1 MKTDGLKRKNMTK
14 RTLLLTLFLLFG
26 FLPTAG
32 LFLWGSYRH
41 TEWYVQNWNKRT
53 ENLLEIPVK
62 ADSVIHESPG
72 SGRLYG
78 LSFFMPE
85 STEENP
91 VLLAQMPRADWVRYT
106 ALREGRE
113 VRFTKW
119 TFPELKLAPH
129 CLETLWTA
137 HQHFLSTQ
145 DWRGRELILELE
157 KDGTVQTGFDEDALR
172 LHEAEL
178 RIRMQ
183 KGTPETEISFLV
195 PETDRMAR
203 IFLVLC
209 SIQKNGSRTMQ
220 ATLKTDVGGLPTH
233 YLTPIF
239 PMLNA
244 LGSDARFTGAIE
256 IQQTFSRWS
265 GFFRGKFDGVDAAV
279 FLPKKNLTGKGTLIV
294 ENARFDASQLIFADG
309 KFQVL
314 QGTVSRSFL
323 KQIADTTQLA
333 LQGVRETDETLNFQ
347 ELAFRFQIRNSQMQI
362 YGECGGFGPGVFC
375 TGQNGPILMEPTFP
389 RDPFSRALLL
399 DALF

>member
-41 TEWYVQNWNKRT
+41 TVWYVQNWNSRA
-53 ENLLEIPVK
+53 ERLLELPVK
-62 ADSVIHESPG
+62 ADSIVHESPG

-85 STEENP
+85 STEEKP
-91 VLLAQMPRADWVRYT
+91 LLLAQMPWADWVRYT
-106 ALREGRE
+106 TLREGRE
-113 VRFTKW
+113 VSLTKW
-119 TFPELKLAPH
+119 TLPELKLSPH

-137 HQHFLSTQ
+137 HQHFLSAQ
-145 DWRGRELILELE
+145 DWHGRELILELE
-157 KDGTVQTGFDEDALR
+157 KDGMVQTGFDENALR

-195 PETDRMAR
+195 PELDRKAKV
-203 IFLVLC
+203 FLSLR

-265 GFFRGKFDGVDAAV
+265 GFFRGKFDEVDASV
-279 FLPKKNLTGKGTLIV
+279 FFPEKNLMGKGTLVV

-309 KFQVL
+309 NFRMI
-314 QGTVSRSFL
+314 QGTISKPFL
-323 KQIADTTQLA
+323 EQLAHTTQLTVR
-333 LQGVRETDETLNFQ
+333 GVNVLEETVDLQ

-362 YGECGGFGPGVFC
+362 FGECGGYESGVFLM
-375 TGQNGPILMEPTFP
+375 GPNGPMLTEPTFP
-389 RDPFSRALLL
+389 REPFSRAILM